1 MFKKLIILSLLL
13 LLTNCGITG
22 STLLGPTYTG
32 IKTGS
37 VYQTSLSYS
46 SGKFMKQIR
55 SKKIINQSQIEKML
69 LKEKSVVP
77 NVPFSKKNPV
87 ILLAYKVDNIE
98 ISDVI
103 EPEPLP

>member
-1 MFKKLIILSLLL
+1 MLKNLIIFFFLL

-22 STLLGPTYTG
+22 SSLLGPTYTG

-46 SGKFMKQIR
+46 SGKLMKQIR
-55 SKKIINQSQIEKML
+55 SKKIIEQSQIEKML
-69 LKEKSVVP
+69 LKKKTVVL
-77 NVPFSKKNPV
+77 NVPFSKKDPV